1 MEIII
6 ALILLIIMYL
16 FETNK
21 VYHFVDYISKNNNIT
36 KKNRN
41 NVNSYS
47 SKELIDINCSQDI
60 LPKNNKKKQVIW
72 IFDIYEVSSSHW
84 QSFYS
89 RKTRQPMSSIVSL
102 CIDTIRDHSSN
113 HFIRVFNQNHI
124 KKLLPEYEKYIKNCN
139 SFYLAYNFIK
149 FAMLYKY
156 GGIWIPSDTIMLKE
170 LRDTDF
176 INDNK
181 IITFGINNTN
191 LVNSRGFSDT
201 ILACREKNTDI
212 KKIVN
217 YLIKEVATFQNNI
230 YFTKGVNMFFNKVI
244 KNSTNHYHSDQMLA
258 KKNNNKYI
266 NTDDLFSTNL
276 LVIDDIC
283 KKSLVHINLFHINNL
298 PQHNYLSRMSKKQI
312 LDSKL
317 FLSELLRYSL

>member
-6 ALILLIIMYL
+6 ALILLVVMYL

-21 VYHFVDYISKNNNIT
+21 VYHFVNYISENNNKPKSIQ
-36 KKNRN
+36 NINN
-41 NVNSYS
+41 NVR
-47 SKELIDINCSQDI
+47 ELLDIKCDAND
-60 LPKNNKKKQVIW
+60 LPKNNKNKQVIW
-72 IFDIYEVSSSHW
+72 IFDVYEVSSSHW

-102 CIDTIRDHSSN
+102 CINTIKNNSSN

-124 KKLLPEYEKYIKNCN
+124 KKLLPEYEKYIRNCN

-181 IITFGINNTN
+181 IMEN
-191 LVNSRGFSDT
+191 
-201 ILACREKNTDI
+201 
-212 KKIVN
+212 
-217 YLIKEVATFQNNI
+217 
-230 YFTKGVNMFFNKVI
+230 
-244 KNSTNHYHSDQMLA
+244 
-258 KKNNNKYI
+258 
-266 NTDDLFSTNL
+266 
-276 LVIDDIC
+276 
-283 KKSLVHINLFHINNL
+283 FHE
-298 PQHNYLSRMSKKQI
+298 R
-312 LDSKL
+312 DS
-317 FLSELLRYSL
+317 